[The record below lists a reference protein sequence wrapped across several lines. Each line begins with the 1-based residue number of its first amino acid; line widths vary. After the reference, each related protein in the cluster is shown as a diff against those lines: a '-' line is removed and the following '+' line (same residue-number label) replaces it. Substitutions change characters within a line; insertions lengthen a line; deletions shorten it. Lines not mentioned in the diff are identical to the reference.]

1 MSFCGY
7 AESLLIEF
15 KGRLLIMSSFE
26 IVTSPSV
33 NGFKGLQSEISVHPA
48 FSHSRNDIQLIV
60 LLVVEIVCLF
70 ENFRFEYEGLIRETF
85 NTIFKI
91 YVFLRN

>member
-1 MSFCGY
+1 MSFSGY

-33 NGFKGLQSEISVHPA
+33 NGFRGLQSEISAHSA
-48 FSHSRNDIQLIV
+48 FNHSRNDIRVVV
-60 LLVVEIVCLF
+60 LLVVEIFCLF
-70 ENFRFEYEGLIRETF
+70 ENFRVELEGLHF
-85 NTIFKI
+85 NAIFKI
-91 YVFLRN
+91 YVFFRN